1 VRSSVHPDSLFG
13 RLRTLP
19 DPRRRQARQYPLPS
33 ILAALL
39 LGALNGQTSGFGA
52 WSWAREHWSAIW
64 QPLGFRSPHCPVY
77 TTVWTVLQRIDAE
90 RLDRIISDWLEEV
103 LGHPPGGV
111 SVDGK
116 TLRGSR
122 RGDLPGLKLVAMAH
136 HELGT
141 VLSQCQLADG
151 AGEVSAALALL
162 RAMPLAGQVVTLDAG
177 LLSAEATQVVTVQGG
192 DYVGV
197 VKENHPV
204 VKAVLDEWVQDAVVS
219 PLRLASARRT
229 DGGQGA
235 RAEGN
240 P

>member
-1 VRSSVHPDSLFG
+1 MPAPVHPDSLLG

-19 DPRRRQARQYPLPS
+19 DPRRRQARQYPLPG

-39 LGALNGQTSGFGA
+39 LGALNGQTSGWGA

-77 TTVWTVLQRIDAE
+77 STVWTVLQQLDAE
-90 RLDRIISDWLEEV
+90 QLDRLINGWLEEV
-103 LGHPPGGV
+103 LGQPAGGV

-122 RGDLPGLKLVAMAH
+122 RGEVPGLKLVAVVQ

-141 VLSQCQLADG
+141 VVHQVALAEG
-151 AGEVSAALALL
+151 AGDVSAALALL
-162 RAMPLAGQVVTLDAG
+162 REAPLRGRVVTLAAG
-177 LLSAEATQVVTVQGG
+177 LMSAAATQVITEHGG

-197 VKENHPV
+197 VQEHHPI
-204 VKAVLDEWVQDAVVS
+204 VKAVLDDWVQDAVVS
-219 PLRLASARRT
+219 PLRLARPRRT
-229 DGGQGA
+229 DGRQSP
-235 RAEGN
+235 RAEGD

>member
-1 VRSSVHPDSLFG
+1 MLTVVDPASLLG

-19 DPRRRQARQYPLPS
+19 DPRRRQARQYPLAS
-33 ILAALL
+33 ILAALI

-77 TTVWTVLQRIDAE
+77 STVWTVLQQLDAAQ
-90 RLDRIISDWLEEV
+90 LDRLISGWLEEL
-103 LGHPPGGV
+103 LGQPGGGV

-122 RGDLPGLKLVAMAH
+122 RGELPGLKLVAMVQ

-141 VLSQCQLADG
+141 VVGQVALAEGD
-151 AGEVSAALALL
+151 GEVPAALALL
-162 RAMPLAGQVVTLDAG
+162 REAPLQGRVVTLDAG
-177 LLSAEATQVVTVQGG
+177 LMSAEATQIITDRGG

-204 VKAVLDEWVQDAVVS
+204 VKAVLDDWVQDGVVS
-219 PLRLASARRT
+219 PLRLAGPRRA
-229 DGGQGA
+229 DGRQSP
-235 RAEGN
+235 RAEGD